1 MRKLIAAIIISA
13 LTLALAGCSRN
24 NNSGSSASDGS
35 SASSDSTSDQDSA
48 NSSGTSSEN
57 DSDASGNGGT
67 SSEANSSET
76 ENNSDENSANGEF
89 ADEAHRL
96 ADIVQNAVE
105 FPAMTEITE
114 PEDIQTVF
122 GIDTDLCVEYAFIHN
137 LMSVHL
143 NEIVVL
149 LPAAECE
156 DELLEQLTNRFEY
169 IRNEAAFYPEQETSA
184 AGAVM
189 GTAANGYLY
198 LIVHENGSEAQEA
211 LLAAIG

>member
-13 LTLALAGCSRN
+13 LTLALAGCSGN
-24 NNSGSSASDGS
+24 NNSGSSS
-35 SASSDSTSDQDSA
+35 STSGTSTSSDTTSNQE
-48 NSSGTSSEN
+48 SSGTSSEN
-57 DSDASGNGGT
+57 
-67 SSEANSSET
+67 NS
-76 ENNSDENSANGEF
+76 ENNSETSSDVTGNESGTSGEY

-96 ADIVQNAVE
+96 ADVVQNAVE
-105 FPAMTEITE
+105 FPAMGEVTD
-114 PEDIQTVF
+114 PEDIQNIF
-122 GIDTDLCVEYAFIHN
+122 GINTDLCFEYAFIQN

-143 NEIVVL
+143 NEIIVL

-156 DELLEQLTNRFEY
+156 DELLEQLTKRFEY
-169 IRNEAAFYPEQETSA
+169 IRNEAAFYPDQEVSA

-189 GTAANGYLY
+189 GTTENGYLY

>member
-13 LTLALAGCSRN
+13 LTLALAGCSGN
-24 NNSGSSASDGS
+24 NNSGSSASTSGTS
-35 SASSDSTSDQDSA
+35 TSSDTTSNQD
-48 NSSGTSSEN
+48 SSGTSSET
-57 DSDASGNGGT
+57 DSGT
-67 SSEANSSET
+67 SSES
-76 ENNSDENSANGEF
+76 NSDTSSGVTGNESENSNDSGTSGEY

-96 ADIVQNAVE
+96 ADAVQNAVE
-105 FPAMTEITE
+105 FPAMGEVTE
-114 PEDIQTVF
+114 PEDIQNIF
-122 GIDTDLCVEYAFIHN
+122 GINTDLCVEYAFIQN

-143 NEIVVL
+143 NEVIVL

-156 DELLEQLTNRFEY
+156 EELLEQLTKRFEY
-169 IRNEAAFYPEQETSA
+169 IRNEAAFYPDQEASA

-189 GTAANGYLY
+189 GTTENGYLY